1 MLSFFQLILTIKVKL
16 AVKMKQSTYLW
27 VILHV
32 NHKIT
37 NYLCFYFIKSKMAA
51 KMATMFGDGT
61 GLQ

>member
-1 MLSFFQLILTIKVKL
+1 M
-16 AVKMKQSTYLW
+16 VKMKQSTYLS

-32 NHKIT
+32 KHKII
-37 NYLCFYFIKSKMAA
+37 NYLCFYFVKSKMAA